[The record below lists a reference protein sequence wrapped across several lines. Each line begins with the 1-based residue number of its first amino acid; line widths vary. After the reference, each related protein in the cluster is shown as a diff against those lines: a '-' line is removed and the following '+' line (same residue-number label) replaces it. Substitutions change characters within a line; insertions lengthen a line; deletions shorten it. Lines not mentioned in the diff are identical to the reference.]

1 MLHRSHGRNPL
12 QNPSLRATS
21 QIITGNTLKLLVKFN
36 LVFILLFLIG
46 IGASGYISWELL
58 QKNAREEVAEN
69 ARLMMTVAVAVRSYT
84 SQQIKPLLKTQM
96 VYSFLPQSVPAFSA
110 TEVLNGL
117 RKKYPNYG
125 YKEALLN
132 PTNPRDRAVE
142 WEADIVNR
150 FRNSSEVQEQYGVRD
165 TPAGSTL
172 FFARPLT
179 ITDPACLECH
189 STVEAAPKPMVDV
202 YGPANGFGWKFHE
215 TVGAQVVSVPTQVA
229 FARAQKAF
237 FTFMGSLVAVLA
249 TIGLILNIL
258 LWRMFIRPVSRIS
271 SLADRISMGELEAPD
286 LEVHS
291 RDEIHTLA
299 ESLAR
304 LRKSL
309 AQAMQMLET

>member
-1 MLHRSHGRNPL
+1 M
-12 QNPSLRATS
+12 
-21 QIITGNTLKLLVKFN
+21 KLLFKFN
-36 LVFILLFLIG
+36 LVFVLLFLLG
-46 IGASGYISWELL
+46 IAASGYVSWELL

-69 ARLMMTVAVAVRSYT
+69 ARLMMSVALAVRSYT
-84 SQQIKPLLKTQM
+84 NQQIKPLLKTQM
-96 VYSFLPQSVPAFSA
+96 IYSFLPQSVPAFSA
-110 TEVLNGL
+110 TEVLNEL

-142 WEADIVNR
+142 WEADIVNQ
-150 FRNSSEVQEQYGVRD
+150 FRNGDAKELYGVRD
-165 TPAGSTL
+165 TPAGSSL
-172 FFARPLT
+172 FFARPLA
-179 ITDPACLECH
+179 INDAACLECH

-229 FARAQKAF
+229 FARAERAF
-237 FTFMGSLVAVLA
+237 ITFMGSLVAVLA
-249 TIGLILNIL
+249 VIGFILNIL

-271 SLADRISMGELEAPD
+271 SLADRISLGELEAPD
-286 LEVHS
+286 IEVRS
-291 RDEIHTLA
+291 RDEIRTLA

-304 LRKSL
+304 LRRSL

>member
-1 MLHRSHGRNPL
+1 
-12 QNPSLRATS
+12 
-21 QIITGNTLKLLVKFN
+21 LKLLFKFN
-36 LVFILLFLIG
+36 LVFILLFLLG
-46 IGASGYISWELL
+46 IAASGYVSWTLL
-58 QKNAREEVAEN
+58 QRNAREEVADN
-69 ARLMMTVAVAVRSYT
+69 ARLMMSVALAVRSYT
-84 SQQIKPLLKTQM
+84 SKQINPLLKTQM
-96 VYSFLPQSVPAFSA
+96 IYSFLPQSVPAFSA
-110 TEVLNGL
+110 TEVLNEL
-117 RKKYPNYG
+117 RKKYPSYE

-150 FRNSSEVQEQYGVRD
+150 FRNSPIQELYGVRD
-165 TPAGSTL
+165 TATGTATY
-172 FFARPLT
+172 FARPLT
-179 ITDPACLECH
+179 INDAACLACH

-215 TVGAQVVSVPTQVA
+215 TVGAQVVSVPTEVA

-237 FTFMGSLVAVLA
+237 ATFMGSLIAVLVA
-249 TIGLILNIL
+249 IGIILNLL
-258 LWRMFIRPVSRIS
+258 LWWMFIRPVSKIS
-271 SLADRISMGELEAPD
+271 SLADRISLGELEAPD
-286 LEVHS
+286 LEIHS

>member
-1 MLHRSHGRNPL
+1 M
-12 QNPSLRATS
+12 
-21 QIITGNTLKLLVKFN
+21 KLLFKFN
-36 LVFILLFLIG
+36 LVFILLFLLG
-46 IGASGYISWELL
+46 IAASGYFSWELL

-69 ARLMMTVAVAVRSYT
+69 ARLMMSVALAVRSYT
-84 SQQIKPLLKTQM
+84 NQQIKPLLKTQM
-96 VYSFLPQSVPAFSA
+96 IYTFLPQSVPAFSA
-110 TEVLNGL
+110 TEVLNEL

-142 WEADIVNR
+142 WEADIVNQ
-150 FRNSSEVQEQYGVRD
+150 FRNGQATEQYGVRD
-165 TPAGSTL
+165 TPAGSAL

-179 ITDPACLECH
+179 INDRACLECH

-215 TVGAQVVSVPTQVA
+215 TVGAQVVSVPTAVA

-237 FTFMGSLVAVLA
+237 VTFMGSLISVLA
-249 TIGLILNIL
+249 VIGLILNLL
-258 LWRMFIRPVSRIS
+258 LWRRFIRPVSRIS
-271 SLADRISMGELEAPD
+271 SLADRISLGELEAPD
-286 LEVHS
+286 IQVRG
-291 RDEIHTLA
+291 RDEIRTLA

-309 AQAMQMLET
+309 AQAIQMLES